1 MLQEHAQCSHVS
13 RLEAIMTACDA
24 SIFVNV
30 PVDILKIPARIVK
43 KWSSYGLP
51 YATEISCASL
61 FNSLLFTYNRDL
73 VQEEDDGI
81 GEAPAAMAD
90 SGSDRQAPQET
101 ANTAQ
106 DVAEGQEEGDL
117 TKGVNVA
124 CEL

>member
-1 MLQEHAQCSHVS
+1 
-13 RLEAIMTACDA
+13 MTACDA

-30 PVDILKIPARIVK
+30 PMDILKIPARIVK
-43 KWSSYGLP
+43 KWWSSYGLP

-73 VQEEDDGI
+73 VQEEDDGV
-81 GEAPAAMAD
+81 GEAPAATAD
-90 SGSDRQAPQET
+90 GGSDRQAPQET

-106 DVAEGQEEGDL
+106 DVADGQEEGDL

-124 CEL
+124 CEV